1 MEDGRGPCKRFPGAL
16 TWSISGEYPFAV
28 LRLEVL
34 GSGDAFNA
42 CGALHSCYLLEHSA
56 GSLMM
61 ECGPSVLAGL
71 QRAGIDPNKPD
82 VLLISHL
89 HGDHFGGVPFM
100 YLEYMFRTVRDRPL
114 VIAGPKTIEDRV
126 MQLYRAL
133 YSEIERRHP
142 LRFEVVFVEL
152 EAGRS
157 AELAGARIEP
167 FLVPHSAE
175 PYSLGYRIET
185 PDGAV
190 LFSGDSAW
198 TEEFVE
204 RSRGTKLF
212 LCECCS
218 MSRQSDMHTSYENI
232 LANRERLGCERLL
245 LTHLGTDVRES
256 DAVEEQR
263 AHDGLILELD

>member
-167 FLVPHSAE
+167 FLVPHS
-175 PYSLGYRIET
+175 
-185 PDGAV
+185 
-190 LFSGDSAW
+190 
-198 TEEFVE
+198 
-204 RSRGTKLF
+204 
-212 LCECCS
+212 C
-218 MSRQSDMHTSYENI
+218 
-232 LANRERLGCERLL
+232 LL
-245 LTHLGTDVRES
+245 YTS
-256 DAVEEQR
+256 DAADE
-263 AHDGLILELD
+263 